1 MASFG
6 LIGSPFRD
14 INSTYI
20 TSSNLSTNSPNT
32 RYDHNTNNLD
42 VINSYQTELK
52 NYNTKFFIDNT
63 DNLLETE
70 LDFITNVLLINNKI
84 AIFSE
89 KIQVNIIL
97 IEKEQEIVKNI
108 DNFISSLKLVSFVQ
122 LGIIVTMEHNNRE
135 DELLEYKYKL
145 NQIKS
150 EKLNQIQ
157 KLIFDNCQLLLKKN
171 FLKKMVKLTKI
182 DVDSE
187 NINDIDCGSIT
198 CTICDANNI
207 KYCIN
212 PCGHTFCE
220 GCSSKL
226 SKTCHI
232 CRGNIT
238 DKIKM
243 FLG

>member
-1 MASFG
+1 MANFG
-6 LIGSPFRD
+6 LIGTPISSLV
-14 INSTYI
+14 ST
-20 TSSNLSTNSPNT
+20 SNFFSTNSSNIQ
-32 RYDHNTNNLD
+32 YDNNTNNLD
-42 VINSYQTELK
+42 VIHSYQTELK
-52 NYNTKFFIDNT
+52 NYNTKLPIIDNEY
-63 DNLLETE
+63 NLLETE
-70 LDFITNVLLINNKI
+70 LDFVTNVLLINNKI
-84 AIFSE
+84 ASFSE
-89 KIQVNIIL
+89 KIQVNIIQ
-97 IEKEQEIVKNI
+97 IEKIQEIIKNI
-108 DNFISSLKLVSFVQ
+108 DNFISSLHLISFDK
-122 LGIIVTMEHNNRE
+122 LGIIITMEDANRDNE
-135 DELLEYKYKL
+135 MLEYKHKL
-145 NQIKS
+145 DQIKS

-171 FLKKMVKLTKI
+171 FLKKMVKLTKT

-187 NINDIDCGSIT
+187 NINDIDCGSIK

>member
-1 MASFG
+1 MANFG
-6 LIGSPFRD
+6 LIGSPFHD

-42 VINSYQTELK
+42 VIQSYQTELK

-145 NQIKS
+145 TQIKS

-171 FLKKMVKLTKI
+171 FLKKMVKLTKT

-187 NINDIDCGSIT
+187 NINDIDCWSIT

-238 DKIKM
+238 DKIKI

>member
-1 MASFG
+1 MANFD
-6 LIGSPFRD
+6 LIGAPF
-14 INSTYI
+14 NSL
-20 TSSNLSTNSPNT
+20 TSTSVSFSTNSPNT
-32 RYDHNTNNLD
+32 RYANNTNNLD
-42 VINSYQTELK
+42 VIYNYQTELK
-52 NYNTKFFIDNT
+52 NYNTKFSIIDNE

-70 LDFITNVLLINNKI
+70 LDFVKNVLLINNKI

-89 KIQVNIIL
+89 KIQVNIIQ
-97 IEKEQEIVKNI
+97 IEKIQEIIKNI
-108 DNFISSLKLVSFVQ
+108 DNFLNSLKLVNYTN
-122 LGIIVTMEHNNRE
+122 LGIIITTEDANRE
-135 DELLEYKYKL
+135 NEMLEYKHKIDE
-145 NQIKS
+145 IKS

-198 CTICDANNI
+198 CSICDTNNI

-226 SKTCHI
+226 ITNCHI

-238 DKIKM
+238 NKIKI

>member
-52 NYNTKFFIDNT
+52 NYNTKFSIIDNE

-70 LDFITNVLLINNKI
+70 LDFVTNVLLINNKI
-84 AIFSE
+84 ASFSE
-89 KIQVNIIL
+89 KIQVNIIQ
-97 IEKEQEIVKNI
+97 IEKIQEIIKNI
-108 DNFISSLKLVSFVQ
+108 DNFLNSLKLLNYMNLDIITTEHSNRDD
-122 LGIIVTMEHNNRE
+122 GI
-135 DELLEYKYKL
+135 LEYKHKID
-145 NQIKS
+145 QIKS
-150 EKLNQIQ
+150 EQLNQIQ

-232 CRGNIT
+232 CRGNIE
-238 DKIKM
+238 DKLKM